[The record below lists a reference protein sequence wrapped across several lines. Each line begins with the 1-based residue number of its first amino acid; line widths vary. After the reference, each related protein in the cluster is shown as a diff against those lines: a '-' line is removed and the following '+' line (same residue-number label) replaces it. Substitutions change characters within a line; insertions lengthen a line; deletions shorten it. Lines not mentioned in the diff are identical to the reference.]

1 MARPLTTSNTPSVE
15 TQAQQADAGF
25 EIGGEAVANDREA
38 AVTVPRANQNLALK
52 VPLASAWNEALCCEA
67 RNSLQVI
74 LSGAEI
80 LLEDHLE
87 NLLGGQKELLAKMT
101 DNAYHLCNLL
111 SALLGPEEI
120 SLEETNEGR
129 FRAVRRVLANV

>member
-1 MARPLTTSNTPSVE
+1 MARPLTTSNTSSVE
-15 TQAQQADAGF
+15 TQAPQAKAGF
-25 EIGGEAVANDREA
+25 EIGGEATANGSEA
-38 AVTVPRANQNLALK
+38 AVTVPRANQNPALK

-87 NLLGGQKELLAKMT
+87 NLLVGQKELLTKMT

-120 SLEETNEGR
+120 SLEETNEGH